1 MDDPV
6 VSPCVRVCCLDDDN
20 VCIGCGRT
28 LDEIRRW
35 SDMPE
40 RDKHETVRQAAERRA
55 ARRLRYPGTSLE

>member
-1 MDDPV
+1 MNDPV

-40 RDKHETVRQAAERRA
+40 RDKHETARQAAERRA
-55 ARRLRYPGTSLE
+55 ARRARYPGSPLE